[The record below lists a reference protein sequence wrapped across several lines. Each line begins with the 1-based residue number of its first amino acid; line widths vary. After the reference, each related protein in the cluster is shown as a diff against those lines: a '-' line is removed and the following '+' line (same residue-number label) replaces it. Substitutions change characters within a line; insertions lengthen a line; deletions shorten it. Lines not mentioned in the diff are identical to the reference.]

1 MGSSAAAA
9 AAAVSL
15 SRVYF
20 SFSSYYDSRSTVL
33 SQQKE

>member
-1 MGSSAAAA
+1 MGSS

-20 SFSSYYDSRSTVL
+20 SFSSYYDSSSSSSTVL
-33 SQQKE
+33 GQQKE